1 MTQTEDQFGQILT
14 AIEGIRHDVAVT
26 NERLT
31 LALSEQG
38 QRWAAQETENRV
50 ILERI
55 DIYQKSSNQVVNLA
69 FALIGA
75 ATVAAI
81 GIVLRIAVS
90 L

>member
-1 MTQTEDQFGQILT
+1 MTQTDDRFDQILV
-14 AIEGIRHDVAVT
+14 AIGGIRDDIEGIRHDAAVAV
-26 NERLT
+26 
-31 LALSEQG
+31 AEQG
-38 QRWAAQETENRV
+38 QRWAAQEIENRIV
-50 ILERI
+50 LERI
-55 DIYQKSSNQVVNLA
+55 DTYQKSSTQIVNLA